1 ADARSI
7 WEKEFAWQN
16 RKKFSFELDQKLN
29 QGEHALTLEV
39 HPLTPTEQRKNSL
52 ELQINKVIVYGPMEG
67 RYWVRPKNFER
78 FFSKDPPKKT
88 ADRRSYAREVLG
100 RFATKAYRRP
110 VDSRTLTRLVSI
122 AEGVYAQPRKRF
134 EDGIAEAMIPILAS
148 PRFLFRVEGTEK
160 DASSEKYP
168 MLDEYALAT
177 RLSYFIWSTMPTD
190 ELFTLAARHQLRS
203 NLETQIQR
211 LVSDPRSDALVENF
225 VGQWLQVRDIDGI
238 NIDERVVLARDRDQD
253 RELERRIKRF
263 RELNAIL

>member
-1 ADARSI
+1 EESISGAAFQEQSGTITGEHLNYYQAAGVTHSIQAARDGSYRIKLELEVRGEFEFDPGGCRVVFKADARSI

-78 FFSKDPPKKT
+78 FFSKGPPKKT

-148 PRFLFRVEGTEK
+148 PRFLFRVEGTE
-160 DASSEKYP
+160 
-168 MLDEYALAT
+168 
-177 RLSYFIWSTMPTD
+177 
-190 ELFTLAARHQLRS
+190 
-203 NLETQIQR
+203 
-211 LVSDPRSDALVENF
+211 
-225 VGQWLQVRDIDGI
+225 
-238 NIDERVVLARDRDQD
+238 
-253 RELERRIKRF
+253 
-263 RELNAIL
+263 